1 MKRKQKKNKLNL
13 SFRQM
18 SYSNNF
24 QLNKIIKKKIH
35 LNSNLNTSDLQKEN
49 KKLISDY
56 ERKNKQFEIVEKKKK
71 KKIYKK

>member
-71 KKIYKK
+71 NKNI

>member
-24 QLNKIIKKKIH
+24 QLNKIIKKKIY

-71 KKIYKK
+71 NKNV

>member
-71 KKIYKK
+71 

>member
-24 QLNKIIKKKIH
+24 HLNKIIKKKIH

-71 KKIYKK
+71 NKNV

>member
-24 QLNKIIKKKIH
+24 QLNKIIKKKIY

-71 KKIYKK
+71 KKNV

>member
-56 ERKNKQFEIVEKKKK
+56 ERKNKKFEKVEKKKK
-71 KKIYKK
+71 

>member
-24 QLNKIIKKKIH
+24 QLNKIIKKKIY

-71 KKIYKK
+71 